1 MVDGIV
7 GPGTW
12 KAAFSDS
19 GVEQASPD
27 YPGYL
32 LEYEPGEPLEDR
44 PAVEQWQKQLVDLGY
59 DIGEAGVDGL
69 YGSDTE
75 AATIEFQKDEK
86 IKVDGIVGPNTWEA
100 AFSDQG
106 SPGSVLPT
114 GMEKEDGAK
123 VENLVPE
130 LRKVLPDIVEAYE
143 DSGTGFSPLI
153 TSGHEGREGDGVHT
167 KGSAHYTNEA
177 IDLVGY
183 DGEGFSGEEDAK
195 KIAKTITGS
204 PLKKTSFGPL
214 ESNWDQNEDGAQDF
228 RLLLED
234 LGEDDQHI
242 HIDIHRENSI
252 STPPAD
258 NLPNNHVLEYETPL
272 EYDSYVEDWQERMID
287 LGWLNEAD
295 GLYGPNSEEAAREFQ
310 DEAEGISED
319 GKVGPETWK
328 ASFDENEPVF
338 NPDLPGRFQNL

>member
-1 MVDGIV
+1 L
-7 GPGTW
+7 
-12 KAAFSDS
+12 KAEDDS
-19 GVEQASPD
+19 GTIALDGEEISVEQASPD

-44 PAVEQWQKQLVDLGY
+44 PAVKQWQKQMKKEGY
-59 DIGEAGVDGL
+59 DIGEDGVDGI
-69 YGSDTE
+69 YGPDTE
-75 AATIEFQKDEK
+75 AATKKFQNDKE

-100 AFSDQG
+100 AFSE
-106 SPGSVLPT
+106 LPPE
-114 GMEKEDGAK
+114 MDKRDEAK

-130 LRKVLPDIVEAYE
+130 LGEVLPDIVEAYE

-183 DGEGFSGEEDAK
+183 KGEEYTERMSAENLE
-195 KIAKTITGS
+195 KIAETITGS

-328 ASFDENEPVF
+328 ASFDEKEPVF